1 MNSQASSGSYP
12 AASLRSFETE
22 EDKEITDDYLNL
34 CECSTSLVFFFF
46 FQVIKMLVV
55 IAAVYA
61 VFTLPYHVTWLL
73 SVFGYPNFVAKK
85 LCVLLVMATS
95 AAHPIIYGTLN
106 QEFAKGFE
114 TFFRCAKETKRY
126 KHAKEE
132 TLKLSTVLKS
142 SGRAQAVGARGVSCK
157 VKRKENRR
165 IKCCHFQRENEI
177 LRHVEIVSS
186 L

>member
-22 EDKEITDDYLNL
+22 EDKEITDNYLNL
-34 CECSTSLVFFFF
+34 CECSTSLVFFF

-165 IKCCHFQRENEI
+165 IKCCRFHRENEI

>member
-1 MNSQASSGSYP
+1 M
-12 AASLRSFETE
+12 
-22 EDKEITDDYLNL
+22 NL
-34 CECSTSLVFFFF
+34 CECSTSLVYI

-73 SVFGYPNFVAKK
+73 SVFGYPDFVAKK

-106 QEFAKGFE
+106 QEFAKGFKA
-114 TFFRCAKETKRY
+114 FFRCAKETKRY
-126 KHAKEE
+126 KTAKEE
-132 TLKLSTVLKS
+132 NFKTCTVLSS
-142 SGRAQAVGARGVSCK
+142 SGRTQAVRARGVSCK

-165 IKCCHFQRENEI
+165 IKCCRFQRENEI

>member
-1 MNSQASSGSYP
+1 
-12 AASLRSFETE
+12 
-22 EDKEITDDYLNL
+22 
-34 CECSTSLVFFFF
+34 
-46 FQVIKMLVV
+46 MLVV

-95 AAHPIIYGTLN
+95 AAHPIIYSKYSTLN
-106 QEFAKGFE
+106 QEFAKGFKV
-114 TFFRCAKETKRY
+114 FFRCAKETKRY
-126 KHAKEE
+126 KLAKEE

-142 SGRAQAVGARGVSCK
+142 SGRTQAVRARGVSCK

-165 IKCCHFQRENEI
+165 IKYCCFQRENEI

>member
-1 MNSQASSGSYP
+1 MFNIIG
-12 AASLRSFETE
+12 
-22 EDKEITDDYLNL
+22 
-34 CECSTSLVFFFF
+34 FF

-106 QEFAKGFE
+106 QEFAKGFKI
-114 TFFRCAKETKRY
+114 FFRCAKGTKRY
-126 KHAKEE
+126 KVAKEE
-132 TLKLSTVLKS
+132 SLKLCTVQGS
-142 SGRAQAVGARGVSCK
+142 SGRTQAVRARGISCK
-157 VKRKENRR
+157 VERKENSR
-165 IKCCHFQRENEI
+165 KNCCRFQRENEI
-177 LRHVEIVSS
+177 PQHVEIVSS